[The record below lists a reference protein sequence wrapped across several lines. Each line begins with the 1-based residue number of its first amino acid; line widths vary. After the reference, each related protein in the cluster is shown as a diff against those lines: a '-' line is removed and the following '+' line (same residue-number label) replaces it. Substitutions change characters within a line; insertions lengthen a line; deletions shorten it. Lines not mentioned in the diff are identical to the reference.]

1 MKFWMSS
8 QGCPK
13 QHQTLKSLVALWNM
27 KATVNQLIEACGH
40 RDVGHHDVDLQ
51 AAVRQELEKQ
61 GLWRP
66 SLR

>member
-1 MKFWMSS
+1 
-8 QGCPK
+8 
-13 QHQTLKSLVALWNM
+13 M

-40 RDVGHHDVDLQ
+40 RDVDLQ

>member
-8 QGCPK
+8 LGCPK
-13 QHQTLKSLVALWNM
+13 QHQTLKSLVVLWARRNM
-27 KATVNQLIEACGH
+27 KDIVNQLIEACGY
-40 RDVGHHDVDLQ
+40 RDVDLQ